1 MPELHA
7 NQIRWEAPE
16 PQKVAFDKPDYM
28 PLADAFNRLSN
39 VADEIGERQRNILD
53 DELKADISL
62 AEKEAN
68 QLIDDAASATADYDD
83 LSEKALSKVQ
93 EAFYR
98 YDDATRTRFTREN
111 KTYFDEL
118 QLAVS
123 DKILKKKTSQLEND
137 VEVNIPQWT
146 TEALNRGKAGL
157 QWMLNEKIAK
167 TLEGLSSPETISKLQ
182 FQAKHLYDTASVN
195 NGLNGSEAAVKQT
208 MADLRNPKKYDTLN
222 AYERSVSY
230 ASAKN
235 KLESLEKAKKEGD
248 DPNLKLLTE
257 MYATYSMQQ
266 DEPSQDALYKKIVGL
281 DPSPIVIGTEIDKD
295 GNPVPKLLYMD
306 SYPASTRLAFATKLT
321 NAYDKYNV
329 AKDVRQ
335 NLYEND
341 LRKMTIEYK
350 EAEDNNSSNRARMIV
365 KLNDMRKDVNRY
377 GRVAEGTR
385 KDIDSLIDNEINARV
400 EALNVPDFYA
410 DNILWSGEKATN
422 VNPGVELVARI
433 KTGREPSR
441 ERSGGEWALGRD
453 VAATARS
460 DGGLL
465 QDVIQTWK
473 GDFDKDM
480 GRDTVGE
487 YTLVKAFV
495 LKMFRDAGRLEGTRL
510 AQTDRT
516 YVESLMMTMDGL
528 VSDGNYN
535 KKMTDEDVKRTDVL
549 YTNFLRG
556 GLTDAEKDIMKEV
569 DKWASTAQASRD
581 SGQLMAYLARPEPGY
596 TREDQDFKMG
606 GAYLQ
611 PAKDMLDTIWRGSST
626 RKSIT
631 DAQKRANNE

>member
-1 MPELHA
+1 
-7 NQIRWEAPE
+7 
-16 PQKVAFDKPDYM
+16 
-28 PLADAFNRLSN
+28 
-39 VADEIGERQRNILD
+39 
-53 DELKADISL
+53 
-62 AEKEAN
+62 
-68 QLIDDAASATADYDD
+68 
-83 LSEKALSKVQ
+83 
-93 EAFYR
+93 
-98 YDDATRTRFTREN
+98 
-111 KTYFDEL
+111 
-118 QLAVS
+118 
-123 DKILKKKTSQLEND
+123 
-137 VEVNIPQWT
+137 
-146 TEALNRGKAGL
+146 
-157 QWMLNEKIAK
+157 
-167 TLEGLSSPETISKLQ
+167 
-182 FQAKHLYDTASVN
+182 
-195 NGLNGSEAAVKQT
+195 
-208 MADLRNPKKYDTLN
+208 
-222 AYERSVSY
+222 
-230 ASAKN
+230 
-235 KLESLEKAKKEGD
+235 
-248 DPNLKLLTE
+248 
-257 MYATYSMQQ
+257 
-266 DEPSQDALYKKIVGL
+266 
-281 DPSPIVIGTEIDKD
+281 
-295 GNPVPKLLYMD
+295 
-306 SYPASTRLAFATKLT
+306 
-321 NAYDKYNV
+321 
-329 AKDVRQ
+329 
-335 NLYEND
+335 
-341 LRKMTIEYK
+341 
-350 EAEDNNSSNRARMIV
+350 MIV

-385 KDIDSLIDNEINARV
+385 KDIDSLIDNEISARV
-400 EALNVPDFYA
+400 EALNVPNFYT
-410 DNILWSGEKATN
+410 DNILFSGKKQN

-433 KTGREPSR
+433 KTGKEPSNTYT
-441 ERSGGEWALGRD
+441 GGEWALGTN

-495 LKMFRDAGRLEGTRL
+495 LKAFRDAGRLEGTRL

-516 YVESLMMTMDGL
+516 YVESLMMAMDGL

-535 KKMTDEDVKRTDVL
+535 KKMTDEDVKKTDVF

-611 PAKDMLDTIWRGSST
+611 PAKDMLDTIWRGSTT